1 VNEFERQSQQ
11 TVSTRLASASPEDAA
26 TLGARVQSEREIVQR
41 LRSLRADG
49 RIVLNLE
56 PESNDM
62 SKLMSLQ
69 LEDGDRFIV
78 PPRPATVS
86 VIGAVY
92 NQNAFLHAPELRV
105 RDYLDEAGGMTRNAD
120 KPHIYLIRADG
131 TVVPRSA
138 HESLLGKSF
147 DATHLAPGDSVVVPE
162 EVLKT
167 TFLKGLRDWSQV
179 ISSFGLG
186 AAAINVLR

>member
-1 VNEFERQSQQ
+1 
-11 TVSTRLASASPEDAA
+11 
-26 TLGARVQSEREIVQR
+26 VQR

-56 PESNDM
+56 PGTNDLG
-62 SKLMSLQ
+62 KLMSLQ
-69 LEDGDRFIV
+69 LEDGDRFVV

-92 NQNAFLHAPELRV
+92 NQNAFLHAPALRV
-105 RDYLDEAGGMTRNAD
+105 RDYLEEAGGTTRSAD
-120 KPHIYLIRADG
+120 RSHIYLIRADG
-131 TVVPRSA
+131 TVVPRNA
-138 HESLLGKSF
+138 HESLIGKSF

-186 AAAINVLR
+186 AAAVNVLR